1 MERSNIGHGAPVE
14 LDLDRSIYVLAA
26 AMESLDLF
34 MRLGIM
40 SWAVKR
46 GKEERKL
53 RLLRF
58 KISRLQ
64 FGSFAL
70 QSGGRR

>member
-26 AMESLDLF
+26 AMESLDHF
-34 MRLGIM
+34 MELAII
-40 SWAVKR
+40 SWAVNQ
-46 GKEERKL
+46 GEEERKL

-64 FGSFAL
+64 PGSFAL